1 MRNLTITL
9 TTEDG
14 KLQVSESTG
23 WPEGYPP
30 SKPWLAM
37 IMNDLKHRLDV
48 LERNGPWKPDQ
59 STTKPQAK
67 PTTGYY
73 TPADVVQN
81 SLQPDPTEKI

>member
-9 TTEDG
+9 TTQDG

-37 IMNDLKHRLDV
+37 IMNDLKHRLDM
-48 LERNGPWKPDQ
+48 LERNGPCN
-59 STTKPQAK
+59 
-67 PTTGYY
+67 
-73 TPADVVQN
+73 DVVKN
-81 SLQPDPTEKI
+81 SLQPAPAEGL